1 MHLISVVRFFSLVCL
16 SLGLASC
23 ENGQNPF
30 SKAGSGGADPY
41 VANYA
46 NDGGYNPYPGQ
57 PGTISGGGAA
67 PTYEAPVAPVEAD
80 PYAFNAP
87 SAKPKTSSSSGSS
100 SAPKKVVASSSKP
113 RTSSSKSKSTA
124 KKSGGSHKV
133 VSGDSLYAIALK
145 RKTTVAK
152 IKAANGLKS
161 DLIRPGQS
169 LKIP

>member
-1 MHLISVVRFFSLVCL
+1 MHQFSFARLFTFVSLSVGLV
-16 SLGLASC
+16 SC

-30 SKAGSGGADPY
+30 TKSAAGGADPY

-57 PGTISGGGAA
+57 PGTLSGAGAA
-67 PTYEAPVAPVEAD
+67 PTYEAPVAPIEAD

-87 SAKPKTSSSSGSS
+87 SAKPKPTTSSSSS
-100 SAPKKVVASSSKP
+100 SAPKKVASSSSKP
-113 RTSSSKSKSTA
+113 RSTSSKPKSTA

-161 DLIRPGQS
+161 DLIRPGQT

>member
-1 MHLISVVRFFSLVCL
+1 MHLITSARLLTLVCL
-16 SLGLASC
+16 SLGLVSC

-30 SKAGSGGADPY
+30 TNSKSGGADPY

-57 PGTISGGGAA
+57 PGTLASGGPVA
-67 PTYEAPVAPVEAD
+67 PTYETPVAPVEAD

-87 SAKPKTSSSSGSS
+87 SAKPKQ
-100 SAPKKVVASSSKP
+100 AVATSSKP
-113 RTSSSKSKSTA
+113 RTSSAKSKSTA
-124 KKSGGSHKV
+124 KRSSGSHKV

-161 DLIRPGQS
+161 DLIRPGQT

>member
-1 MHLISVVRFFSLVCL
+1 MYLISSARLLTLGCL
-16 SLGLASC
+16 SLGLVSC
-23 ENGQNPF
+23 ENGKNPF
-30 SKAGSGGADPY
+30 TKASSGGIDPY

-57 PGTISGGGAA
+57 PGTIASGGPIA

-87 SAKPKTSSSSGSS
+87 SAKPKQ
-100 SAPKKVVASSSKP
+100 AAASSSRP
-113 RTSSSKSKSTA
+113 RPSSAKSKSTV
-124 KKSGGSHKV
+124 KRSSGSHKV

-145 RKTTVAK
+145 RKTSVAK
-152 IKAANGLKS
+152 LKAANGLKS
-161 DLIRPGQS
+161 DLIRPGQI